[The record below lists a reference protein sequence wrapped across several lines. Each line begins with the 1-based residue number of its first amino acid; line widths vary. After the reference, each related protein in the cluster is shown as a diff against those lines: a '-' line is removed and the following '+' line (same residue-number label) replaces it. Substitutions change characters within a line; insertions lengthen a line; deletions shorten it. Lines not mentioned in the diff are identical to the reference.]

1 MESYCVSYKSNTE
14 NKNSSIRKTKQN
26 GLMVLSN
33 CAVCRK
39 KKSTFIK
46 NKELQNFNNI

>member
-1 MESYCVSYKSNTE
+1 MEIYCVSYKSNTE
-14 NKNSSIRKTKQN
+14 NENSSVRKTKQN

-39 KKSTFIK
+39 KKI
-46 NKELQNFNNI
+46 NFY